1 MRLSIKTAIV
11 ALAFAATTGAAH
23 AELQLSKCKTR
34 ALIGGGLGAVAGSL
48 IAGKGDRTEGALI
61 GGAIGAAGTFGVC
74 KWMDARSTANVE
86 AGYAKAATTN
96 KAYSSS
102 WKAEDG
108 SNRSLAV
115 AKPVKQGNCRV
126 LNSTMTAG
134 GSKQAMPQE
143 TYCQGADGVWRPA

>member
-1 MRLSIKTAIV
+1 MRWISKTC
-11 ALAFAATTGAAH
+11 ALAFAFALTVGTAH
-23 AELQLSKCKTR
+23 AELQISKCKTR
-34 ALIGGGLGAVAGSL
+34 ALIGGGVGAVVGSMV
-48 IAGKGDRTEGALI
+48 AGKGDKTKGALI
-61 GGAIGAAGTFGVC
+61 GGALGAGAGFGIC
-74 KWMDARSTANVE
+74 KWMDARSQAKVQ
-86 AGYAKAATTN
+86 AGYGQAAQTG

-108 SNRSLAV
+108 TSRSLKV

-134 GSKQAMPQE
+134 GGKQAMPQE